1 MPMKKRII
9 LLFTLSLFLFT
20 ALTVFA
26 TNTKSDATLTMNLR
40 YGNGDTAVIP
50 LVLKEN
56 SSDKQSSGVVGKTYV
71 GFIPGSISQSSIC
84 KKGPD
89 DTGFAE
95 VTLTVNYTDDETEY
109 PYKYKIKSVEGSYRI
124 INDTVTDFSADL
136 RIFSRGWLGDEGVL
150 SAREKTIKSIP
161 MEFEETVEVT
171 DFMSQDLLFS
181 QTMGAEI
188 SFEFTVNDQPI
199 KGGFNVCI

>member
-1 MPMKKRII
+1 MKKRII

-26 TNTKSDATLTMNLR
+26 VNTKSDATLTMNLR
-40 YGNGDTAVIP
+40 YSNGDTAVIP

-56 SSDKQSSGVVGKTYV
+56 SLDKQSSGAVAKTYV
-71 GFIPGSISQSSIC
+71 GFIPGSIGQSSIC
-84 KKGPD
+84 KNGPD

-95 VTLTVNYTDDETEY
+95 VTLTVNYTGDKTEY

-124 INDTVTDFSADL
+124 INDTVTNFSADL

-161 MEFEETVEVT
+161 WNLKKPWNLRILCPKTFYFHKLWMPKY
-171 DFMSQDLLFS
+171 LLNS
-181 QTMGAEI
+181 
-188 SFEFTVNDQPI
+188 P
-199 KGGFNVCI
+199 

>member
-20 ALTVFA
+20 ALTAFA
-26 TNTKSDATLTMNLR
+26 TNTKSDATLTMKLR

-56 SSDKQSSGVVGKTYV
+56 SSDKQSSGVVAKSYV
-71 GFIPGSISQSSIC
+71 GFIPGGISQGSIC
-84 KKGPD
+84 KNGPD

-109 PYKYKIKSVEGSYRI
+109 PYKYKIKSVEGSYKI
-124 INDTVTDFSADL
+124 INDTVTDF
-136 RIFSRGWLGDEGVL
+136 FCG
-150 SAREKTIKSIP
+150 
-161 MEFEETVEVT
+161 
-171 DFMSQDLLFS
+171 
-181 QTMGAEI
+181 
-188 SFEFTVNDQPI
+188 FTHFQS
-199 KGGFNVCI
+199 GLAWR

>member
-1 MPMKKRII
+1 M
-9 LLFTLSLFLFT
+9 
-20 ALTVFA
+20 FA
-26 TNTKSDATLTMNLR
+26 TNTKSDATLTMKLR

-56 SSDKQSSGVVGKTYV
+56 SSDKQSSDVVGKTYV
-71 GFIPGSISQSSIC
+71 GFIPGGISQSSIC

-161 MEFEETVEVT
+161 MEFEETVEFT
-171 DFMSQDLLFS
+171 DFMSQDRLFS

-188 SFEFTVNDQPI
+188 SFEFTVNDQPV

>member
-56 SSDKQSSGVVGKTYV
+56 SSDKQSSDVVGKTYV
-71 GFIPGSISQSSIC
+71 GFIPGSISQ
-84 KKGPD
+84 GPFIF
-89 DTGFAE
+89 T
-95 VTLTVNYTDDETEY
+95 NY
-109 PYKYKIKSVEGSYRI
+109 GCR
-124 INDTVTDFSADL
+124 N
-136 RIFSRGWLGDEGVL
+136 IF
-150 SAREKTIKSIP
+150 
-161 MEFEETVEVT
+161 
-171 DFMSQDLLFS
+171 
-181 QTMGAEI
+181 
-188 SFEFTVNDQPI
+188 
-199 KGGFNVCI
+199 

>member
-84 KKGPD
+84 KNGPD

-95 VTLTVNYTDDETEY
+95 VTLTANYTGDETEY

-136 RIFSRGWLGDEGVL
+136 RIFSWGWLRDEGVL
-150 SAREKTIKSIP
+150 STREKTINSIP
-161 MEFEETVEVT
+161 MEFEETVEFT
-171 DFMSQDLLFS
+171 DFISQDLLFS

-188 SFEFTVNDQPI
+188 SFEFTVNNQPV